1 MSTDNL
7 SELHDL
13 SELHGELR
21 AVARDLLAK
30 VDVGTPVDWQQVA
43 GSGWLGLEAAEE
55 FDGAAATFAETAVVL
70 REAGRALTTGPYPA
84 VATLSL
90 GLLESLASSPARDE
104 LLRDTVSGGS
114 VPIVVVEGESNLDEI
129 DQTSF
134 RITRDEAGWHLRGD
148 ADLVLGAPGADR
160 LLIPALDAEDV
171 GGGIVIVAVDS
182 TTSGLTVVDQP
193 VVDLTRSF
201 GRVIADDVVVP
212 VESVWRFASDG
223 ADALRHLHDRAALG
237 VACDS
242 LGLSEAVMGLTVE
255 YVGVREQFGRKIG
268 SFQAVKHACADMLVQ
283 VTVAQKLVDAA
294 VSALAA
300 DQPDAAVA
308 VSMAKSFTSAMAVD
322 VAGKAMQLHGGM
334 GYTWESNIHV
344 YLKRAILNRSLF
356 GSPAQHRAGL
366 AARYR

>member
-1 MSTDNL
+1 MSTDN
-7 SELHDL
+7 L

-30 VDVGTPVDWQQVA
+30 ADVGVPIDWQLVA
-43 GSGWLGLEAAEE
+43 GSGWLGLEADDE
-55 FDGAAATFAETAVVL
+55 FDGAGATFAETAVVL
-70 REAGRALTTGPYPA
+70 REAGQALASGPYPA

-90 GLLESLASSPARDE
+90 GLLEALAPSAARDE
-104 LLRDTVSGGS
+104 LLRDTVSGVV
-114 VPIVVVEGESNLDEI
+114 VPIAVVEGESALDEL
-129 DQTSF
+129 DQPRF
-134 RITRDEAGWHLRGD
+134 RVTRCDAGWQVNGQ
-148 ADLVLGAPGADR
+148 ADLVLGAPVADR
-160 LLIPALDAEDV
+160 LLIPAIDTEEP
-171 GGGIVIVAVDS
+171 GGGIVVVVVEPTIGGLEVADE
-182 TTSGLTVVDQP
+182 P
-193 VVDLTRSF
+193 VVDFTRSF

-212 VESVWRFASDG
+212 VESVWRFVSDG
-223 ADALRHLHDRAALG
+223 GEALRQLHDRAALG

-242 LGLSEAVMGLTVE
+242 LGLSEAVMAATVE

-294 VSALAA
+294 VTALAA
-300 DQPDAAVA
+300 GRPDAAVTA
-308 VSMAKSFTSAMAVD
+308 SMAKSFASSMAVD

-334 GYTWESNIHV
+334 GYTWESGIHV
-344 YLKRAILNRSLF
+344 YLKRAILNRSLY